1 MTERITAA
9 EIARRTRE
17 TGARLELLLA
27 QLSVGQMNQP
37 GAVGVWSVKDVL
49 AHIAFWERYMIGIL
63 RAVARGETPQLEAED
78 ETERRNASVVAQYYL
93 RPLATVI
100 ADWHAAREE
109 LLEELAALS
118 AADLHD
124 PSRFRWNEGRPLIG
138 RIMAN
143 AYEHE
148 QEHIDQIRAWMQR
161 TIFAGSADNT
171 DRRG

>member
-1 MTERITAA
+1 MTERITPA

-27 QLSVGQMNQP
+27 QLSVGQMNLP

-63 RAVARGETPQLEAED
+63 RAIARGETPELEADD
-78 ETERRNASVVAQYYL
+78 ETEQRNASVLAQYYL
-93 RPLATVI
+93 RPLSTVV

-109 LLEELAALS
+109 LLDELEGLS
-118 AADLHD
+118 TADLHD
-124 PSRFRWNEGRPLIG
+124 PDRFPWNEGRPLIS
-138 RIMAN
+138 RIIGN

-161 TIFAGSADNT
+161 TIFTESADNA